1 MLLFFLVYIAPIPG
15 FPVHQTVPADD
26 IPIDALNLYVRIS
39 IMGFATHL
47 GPWLLGTVKNTT
59 GTTSGTLR
67 NMGATV
73 VSQSKAI
80 VYTDITAATVAF
92 TIPAGSQILT
102 AAFNT
107 TVAYATTTPTYA
119 LFSNAVAI
127 NTAANGS
134 AFTATG
140 IVNILL
146 GNNSAAA
153 AVLCNNVGTTDS
165 IITFTQANV
174 TATSG
179 AGVLTMTYVVKNS
192 DGTQVPASA

>member
-1 MLLFFLVYIAPIPG
+1 
-15 FPVHQTVPADD
+15 
-26 IPIDALNLYVRIS
+26 
-39 IMGFATHL
+39 MGFATHL
-47 GPWLLGTVKNTT
+47 GPWLLGTVKETT
-59 GTTSGTLR
+59 GTTVGTIR
-67 NMGATV
+67 NTGATV

-80 VYTDITAATVAF
+80 LYTDITAATVAF

-119 LFSNAVAI
+119 LFANAVAI

-134 AFTATG
+134 AFGAFG

-146 GNNSAAA
+146 GNNTAAA

-192 DGTQVPASA
+192 DGTQVPAST

>member
-1 MLLFFLVYIAPIPG
+1 
-15 FPVHQTVPADD
+15 
-26 IPIDALNLYVRIS
+26 
-39 IMGFATHL
+39 MGFATHL

-59 GTTSGTLR
+59 GTTSGSLR
-67 NMGATV
+67 NLGATV

-80 VYTDITAATVAF
+80 LYTDITAATVAF

-102 AAFNT
+102 AQFNT

-134 AFTATG
+134 VFTNTG

-153 AVLCNNVGTTDS
+153 AVLCNNVGTTDA

-179 AGVLTMTYVVKNS
+179 AGTLTLTYVVKDS
-192 DGTQVPASA
+192 DGSANSSASQQ

>member
-1 MLLFFLVYIAPIPG
+1 
-15 FPVHQTVPADD
+15 
-26 IPIDALNLYVRIS
+26 
-39 IMGFATHL
+39 MGFATHL

-59 GTTSGTLR
+59 GSTSGTIR
-67 NMGATV
+67 NLGATV

-80 VYTDITAATVAF
+80 LYTDITAATVAF

-102 AAFNT
+102 AQFNT

-134 AFTATG
+134 VFTNTG

-153 AVLCNNVGTTDS
+153 AVLCNNVGTTDA

-179 AGVLTMTYVVKNS
+179 AGTLTLTYVVKGS
-192 DGTQVPASA
+192 DGVANPTATEQ

>member
-1 MLLFFLVYIAPIPG
+1 
-15 FPVHQTVPADD
+15 
-26 IPIDALNLYVRIS
+26 
-39 IMGFATHL
+39 MGFATHL

-59 GTTSGTLR
+59 GTTAGTIR
-67 NMGATV
+67 NLGATV

-80 VYTDITAATVAF
+80 LYTDTTAATVAF

-102 AAFNT
+102 AQFNT

-134 AFTATG
+134 VFTNTG

-153 AVLCNNVGTTDS
+153 AVLCNNVGTSDAN
-165 IITFTQANV
+165 ITFTQANV

-179 AGVLTMTYVVKNS
+179 AGVLTITYVVKGS
-192 DGTQVPASA
+192 DGAANPSQV

>member
-1 MLLFFLVYIAPIPG
+1 
-15 FPVHQTVPADD
+15 
-26 IPIDALNLYVRIS
+26 
-39 IMGFATHL
+39 MGFATHL

-59 GTTSGTLR
+59 GTTAGTIR
-67 NMGATV
+67 NLGATV

-80 VYTDITAATVAF
+80 VYTDTTAGTTAF

-102 AAFNT
+102 ASFNT

-119 LFSNAVAI
+119 LFVNGTAI

-134 AFTATG
+134 VFTNTG
-140 IVNILL
+140 IVNLLL
-146 GNNSAAA
+146 GNNNAAA
-153 AVLCNNVGTTDS
+153 AVLCNNVGTGDA

-179 AGVLTMTYVVKNS
+179 AGTLTLTYVVKDS
-192 DGTQVPASA
+192 DGSANPSATQQ

>member
-1 MLLFFLVYIAPIPG
+1 
-15 FPVHQTVPADD
+15 
-26 IPIDALNLYVRIS
+26 
-39 IMGFATHL
+39 MGFATHL

-59 GTTSGTLR
+59 GATSGTIR
-67 NMGATV
+67 NLGATV

-80 VYTDITAATVAF
+80 LYTDITAATVAF

-102 AAFNT
+102 AQFNT

-134 AFTATG
+134 VFTNTG

-153 AVLCNNVGTTDS
+153 AVLCNNVGTTDA

-179 AGVLTMTYVVKNS
+179 AGILTLTYVVKDS
-192 DGTQVPASA
+192 DGSANPTATQQ

>member
-1 MLLFFLVYIAPIPG
+1 
-15 FPVHQTVPADD
+15 
-26 IPIDALNLYVRIS
+26 
-39 IMGFATHL
+39 MGFATHL

-59 GTTSGTLR
+59 GSTSGTIR
-67 NMGATV
+67 NLGATV

-80 VYTDITAATVAF
+80 LYTDITAATVAF

-102 AAFNT
+102 ASFNT

-134 AFTATG
+134 VFTNTG

-153 AVLCNNVGTTDS
+153 AVLCNNVGTTDA

-179 AGVLTMTYVVKNS
+179 AGTLTLTYVVKGS
-192 DGTQVPASA
+192 DGVANPTSTEQ

>member
-1 MLLFFLVYIAPIPG
+1 
-15 FPVHQTVPADD
+15 
-26 IPIDALNLYVRIS
+26 
-39 IMGFATHL
+39 MGFATHL

-59 GTTSGTLR
+59 GDTSGTIR
-67 NMGATV
+67 NLGATV

-80 VYTDITAATVAF
+80 LYTDITAATVAF

-102 AAFNT
+102 AQFNT

-134 AFTATG
+134 VFTNTG

-153 AVLCNNVGTTDS
+153 AVLCNNVGTTDA

-179 AGVLTMTYVVKNS
+179 AGTLTLTYVVKDS
-192 DGTQVPASA
+192 DGSANPTATQQ

>member
-1 MLLFFLVYIAPIPG
+1 
-15 FPVHQTVPADD
+15 
-26 IPIDALNLYVRIS
+26 
-39 IMGFATHL
+39 
-47 GPWLLGTVKNTT
+47 
-59 GTTSGTLR
+59 
-67 NMGATV
+67 MGATI

-80 VYTDITAATVAF
+80 LYTDITAATAAF

-107 TVAYATTTPTYA
+107 TVAYATTTPTYV
-119 LFSNAVAI
+119 LQVNGTAI

-134 AFTATG
+134 VFTNTG

-153 AVLCNNVGTTDS
+153 AVLCNNVGTTDA

-179 AGVLTMTYVVKNS
+179 AGVLTLTYVVKDS
-192 DGTQVPASA
+192 DGSANPSSTQA